1 MASAGKRNIINIGE
15 VIYIKTS
22 VPIIGL
28 LVLSDLNIRVID
40 ENAYPNSTFRQEFRY
55 SYDEGNSWSNWITLT
70 ENNIKNIQ
78 LQDRAEFEGE
88 YRYIKDGVN
97 ITTNSSFNFINPNYF
112 SSYFFSNYFN
122 IHDPEVLN
130 WSVNVLEKLYLKG
143 ITPIYIKRGESV
155 TFNKDEDFID
165 FFNTITTFHA
175 AIVTF
180 ARHLGNFIN
189 DEDLLKRFL
198 EQRNI
203 YFCNLNTLNE
213 LQYLTENYFQEIAQ
227 RGTNRIH
234 QTKQQTGKTVNG
246 ELLRLICYDEVCNEF
261 IFGYTRSKE
270 TGWNIGNSSPLY
282 KGLSKHINLNKSY
295 EDTKDFNDLSKYSLL
310 NGNDVYI
317 QQDGNKNIVNF
328 DHISGDP
335 ITGIGKDNTDYY
347 IKVNPYLN
355 YEITF
360 KVRQPVSLDA
370 LRVEAFTYDVNNN
383 QISLENVDGSGDEN
397 KFMQF
402 VALNRNDKYYNVRC
416 IIYNKDQN
424 DKSEKT
430 SLNVGQNLRFKN
442 NVCKILPRVY
452 FDNTGVSGNIYVWDL
467 KMKPSSINFSLG
479 FIQTSDFILNFIEY
493 NNNERTKENF
503 ENVVRRYLLPYRS
516 IYKPIYLEKGY
527 VSQSTI
533 GSFNNDFNSDF
544 G

>member
-1 MASAGKRNIINIGE
+1 MAGAGKRNIINIGE

-40 ENAYPNSTFRQEFRY
+40 ESAYPNSTFRQEFRY
-55 SYDEGNSWSNWITLT
+55 SYDGGNIWSNWITLT

-78 LQDRAEFEGE
+78 LQDKADFEGE

-328 DHISGDP
+328 DHTSGDP

-467 KMKPSSINFSLG
+467 KMKPSSTNFSLG

-527 VSQSTI
+527 ASQSTI